1 MLAHGL
7 QKIFTDVPL
16 TVAGLLIFL
25 AVHGSIVARVLF
37 GSKVLFDAQANLPL
51 EGEVGHD

>member
-1 MLAHGL
+1 MLSHGL

-37 GSKVLFDAQANLPL
+37 GSKVMFDAQANLPL
-51 EGEVGHD
+51 EGEVGHE